1 MFLDVFRHFTADLH
15 CTKLC
20 QLMDFPRHLFYHPNA
35 RPRMWCCCS
44 VVVRVLLR
52 SCQHLIW
59 WDQICFT
66 MGNHDQTGPVY
77 QGEWCVPRC
86 KTRFV
91 LASVRTRF
99 PWTLRKMQAHSPP
112 SGHVHTGA
120 GAGQDFFLGLWHV
133 MAMWL
138 WVNTSSWC
146 AAGAN
151 VAGEVQ
157 IWRRWPGGPLAFIC
171 GSTIYTQH
179 VYIHIYI
186 L

>member
-35 RPRMWCCCS
+35 RPRMWCWCS

-91 LASVRTRF
+91 LVNACGRAFLERSARCRHIRLLQVMCILGQARGRISSWDCGMLW
-99 PWTLRKMQAHSPP
+99 PW
-112 SGHVHTGA
+112 
-120 GAGQDFFLGLWHV
+120 
-133 MAMWL
+133 WL
-138 WVNTSSWC
+138 WVNMSSWC

-157 IWRRWPGGPLAFIC
+157 IGRRWPGGPLTFIC
-171 GSTIYTQH
+171 GSTVYT
-179 VYIHIYI
+179 
-186 L
+186 